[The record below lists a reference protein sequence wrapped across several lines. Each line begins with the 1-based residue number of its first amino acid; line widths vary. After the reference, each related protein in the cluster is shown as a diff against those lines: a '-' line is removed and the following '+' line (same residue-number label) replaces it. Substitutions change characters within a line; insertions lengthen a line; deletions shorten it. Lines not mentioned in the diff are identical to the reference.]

1 MTKSCAWEI
10 LPRSS
15 SRFRCSDNYV
25 GGFGRYRKSL
35 RSADQRREATLS
47 AKLVCLD
54 THYATM
60 AAPSC
65 DSPSKGQVDC
75 SDNNADGFVLVNARR
90 NSNKV
95 YH

>member
-1 MTKSCAWEI
+1 MIKSRAWEI

-47 AKLVCLD
+47 AKLAFMD

-65 DSPSKGQVDC
+65 DSPSEGQGDC
-75 SDNNADGFVLVNARR
+75 SDDNADGIVFSHRQA
-90 NSNKV
+90 KQ
-95 YH
+95 